1 MMVWL
6 RQSKYGYI
14 WVTFA
19 FFLISFIGQWLF
31 GWFAYVNEQTDIWCA
46 CRSGG
51 LRRSFISRHTRKL
64 AVPHEELCCA

>member
-31 GWFAYVNEQTDIWCA
+31 GWLLMSTNRLTLV
-46 CRSGG
+46 R
-51 LRRSFISRHTRKL
+51 L
-64 AVPHEELCCA
+64 